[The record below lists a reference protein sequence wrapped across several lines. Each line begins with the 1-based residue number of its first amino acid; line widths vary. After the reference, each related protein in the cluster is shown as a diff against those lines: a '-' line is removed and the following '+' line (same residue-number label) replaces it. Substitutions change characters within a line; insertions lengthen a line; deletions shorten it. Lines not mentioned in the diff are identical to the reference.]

1 MPDLNDFMRS
11 KALHPAAEVLD
22 HVEEIPV
29 VEGMEAAQARCYG
42 WPQYF
47 RFCG

>member
-11 KALHPAAEVLD
+11 KALHPAAEDLD
-22 HVEEIPV
+22 HMEEVPAAAETV
-29 VEGMEAAQARCYG
+29 AAQARCYG

-47 RFCG
+47 SFCG

>member
-11 KALHPAAEVLD
+11 KALHSAAEALD
-22 HVEEIPV
+22 HMEEILV
-29 VEGMEAAQARCYG
+29 AEGMEAAQARCYG